1 VTRPAVELRTA
12 AAIAIITVLLGLA
25 LTGCGFAP
33 DLRLPSGVVYPSI
46 TPDTGV
52 SGVRTVSHTFR
63 FEGKDRT
70 VTVDI
75 DEPVYRGAKAATKSV
90 IRLRGTRAD
99 DWIESYYPAFIW
111 EEHQDE
117 FFAALL
123 ASLRQVRDAEQLD
136 SDRYAELLTVF
147 AQSLPYYT
155 DPVDLEPKFPIET
168 FAEKAGDCDD
178 KALLLAGLLARE
190 GYDVAIMLFEA
201 EQHVSLGLRVDSS
214 GYRGTGYA
222 FVETTSLGFVGM
234 VPEALD
240 GGIELRSAPHVF
252 PVNGGGTGYGAE
264 DQVDAILEALEAA
277 SERIDALSPQIE
289 RADADIRALESR
301 VSAEAARLGQLRSP
315 GRTDEYNAA
324 VPGYNALVAEFNQ
337 RATERNALADEYNRW
352 VDLQRFV
359 ADNLDDRPGVYRQV
373 IANLR

>member
-1 VTRPAVELRTA
+1 MHPH
-12 AAIAIITVLLGLA
+12 TVRVSALLVSLLLGLTLA
-25 LTGCGFAP
+25 GCAIAP
-33 DLRLPSGVVYPSI
+33 ELRLPSGVVYPSI
-46 TPDTGV
+46 TPDADVTGV
-52 SGVRTVSHTFR
+52 QTVSHTFR
-63 FEGKDRT
+63 FEGADRT
-70 VTVDI
+70 VTVDV
-75 DEPVYRGAKAATKSV
+75 DESVYRGAKAATKSV
-90 IRLRGTRAD
+90 IRFGGARAD

-123 ASLRQVRDAEQLD
+123 ASLRQIRDAEQLD

-147 AQSLPYYT
+147 AQSLPYHT

-190 GYDVAIMLFEA
+190 GYDVAIMLFDA

-222 FVETTSLGFVGM
+222 FVETTSPGFIGM
-234 VPEALD
+234 VPDALD
-240 GGIELRSAPHVF
+240 GGIELRSTPHVF
-252 PVNGGGTGYGAE
+252 SIDGGSARYGAE
-264 DQVDAILEALEAA
+264 NQVDAILEAVELAA
-277 SERIDALSPQIE
+277 ERIDVLSSQIE

-301 VSAEAARLGQLRSP
+301 VSAEAARLEQLRAAD
-315 GRTDEYNAA
+315 RIAEYNVA

-337 RATERNALADEYNRW
+337 RAEERNAVADDYNRW
-352 VDLQRFV
+352 VDLQHFV
-359 ADNLDDRPGVYRQV
+359 ADNLDDRPGVYRHV
-373 IANLR
+373 IASLR